1 METVQETLCMNDI
14 FFVCDVHVGYKP
26 TVHSGNSNAV
36 MSLKILYSERIF

>member
-26 TVHSGNSNAV
+26 TVTFWK
-36 MSLKILYSERIF
+36 L